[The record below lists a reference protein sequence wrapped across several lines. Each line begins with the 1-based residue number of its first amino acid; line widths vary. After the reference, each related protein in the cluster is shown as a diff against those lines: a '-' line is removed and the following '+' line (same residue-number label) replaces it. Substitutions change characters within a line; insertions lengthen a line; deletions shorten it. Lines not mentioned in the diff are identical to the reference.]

1 LRPQTSFKKA
11 EAVAVSIYGPRGSAV
26 NPPASQSPLAGRTQ
40 GSFAR
45 ECARSGRRGGRLRLN
60 LPASRAEIGEL
71 RFANPPYVPRAGQH
85 ARICETA
92 MASATISDHVVSFRE
107 VPKMLRRVVA
117 ALAIGLSAVTAVNA
131 LSVSSYRDEKNDDM
145 RKLNRAYLAG
155 VRDGL
160 VAVNQA
166 IASERKKPYFCL
178 PDDGT
183 LKFER
188 AEEILIQEGSKSR
201 SLEHM
206 PAWAILFEG
215 LKDTFPCKDLDK

>member
-1 LRPQTSFKKA
+1 
-11 EAVAVSIYGPRGSAV
+11 
-26 NPPASQSPLAGRTQ
+26 
-40 GSFAR
+40 
-45 ECARSGRRGGRLRLN
+45 
-60 LPASRAEIGEL
+60 
-71 RFANPPYVPRAGQH
+71 
-85 ARICETA
+85 

-188 AEEILIQEGSKSR
+188 AEEILIQEGNKSR

-215 LKDTFPCKDLDK
+215 LKDTFPCKELDK

>member
-1 LRPQTSFKKA
+1 
-11 EAVAVSIYGPRGSAV
+11 
-26 NPPASQSPLAGRTQ
+26 
-40 GSFAR
+40 
-45 ECARSGRRGGRLRLN
+45 
-60 LPASRAEIGEL
+60 
-71 RFANPPYVPRAGQH
+71 
-85 ARICETA
+85 
-92 MASATISDHVVSFRE
+92 
-107 VPKMLRRVVA
+107 MLRRVVA
-117 ALAIGLSAVTAVNA
+117 TLAIGFSAVTAVNA
-131 LSVSSYRDEKNDDM
+131 LSVSSYRDEKNDEM

-166 IASERKKPYFCL
+166 ITSERKKPYFCL

-188 AEEILIQEGSKSR
+188 AEDILIQEGNKSR

-215 LKDTFPCKDLDK
+215 LKDTFPCKELDK